1 MNQEECRD
9 TIFKRLVDSNSMP
22 KEMWKSLKPFRPKPD
37 ATYGLCKVHKQQLDG
52 CIPLP
57 SQPHP
62 PFWLILSPLQTHTYN
77 LATFLVPMLNLL
89 TKNDFT
95 VKDSLQ
101 FTEEISEQ
109 DLTLSMDSLGVDS
122 LYVNISLIK
131 TILIFASISYL
142 KALTLLKVLQ
152 SQNLNN
158 YYIWLRRCPI

>member
-1 MNQEECRD
+1 
-9 TIFKRLVDSNSMP
+9 
-22 KEMWKSLKPFRPKPD
+22 
-37 ATYGLCKVHKQQLDG
+37 
-52 CIPLP
+52 
-57 SQPHP
+57 
-62 PFWLILSPLQTHTYN
+62 
-77 LATFLVPMLNLL
+77 MLNLL

-131 TILIFASISYL
+131 TILIFASIRYL
-142 KALTLLKVLQ
+142 KTLTLLKVLQ